1 MLPRGFVA
9 VNAGRA
15 RVHVH
20 RSPGHA
26 KRRDNI
32 VFRISRKLIPEEHL
46 ALSRKIL
53 SVALL
58 AALCPIAAVPQQP
71 PAQSPAVDF
80 AKLAE
85 EATEWLAGLLRINTV
100 NPPGNELAAAR
111 YLAGILEKEGI
122 APQVVE
128 TAPGRGAVF
137 ARLQASA
144 LPDPSHALLLLG
156 HMDVVG
162 VDPSKWSQDPFGA
175 AIKDGAIWGR
185 GTVDDKG
192 PLIANL
198 ATFIALKRSGVRLQR
213 DVIFLA
219 DGDEEQGG
227 EAGIRA
233 LAEHLWDKIAAAYC
247 INEGGRTILKDGKV
261 WYVGVQASEK
271 VLVNYRLTATGTSG
285 HASIPLKDNAVVHLA
300 AAVEKL
306 GNWEPPAKP
315 LAITLRYFD
324 GLAEVETDPELSK
337 WMHALD
343 TPERQDHAARI
354 LSNANPVWNSML
366 RNTVSPTMLQAGVRA
381 NVIPS
386 EAKAVLNARLL
397 PGELPGEFLEAMN
410 KVVADPQVRIDM
422 DTGNTR
428 PSPPSDID
436 TDFFRAL
443 QRASRLVFPGAPVLP
458 LMSTWA
464 TDSAELRLRGVT
476 CYGLV
481 PFPLTEAE
489 IGRMHADNER
499 LPLASIRPG
508 IEFVYRATE
517 DFVRAP

>member
-1 MLPRGFVA
+1 M
-9 VNAGRA
+9 
-15 RVHVH
+15 
-20 RSPGHA
+20 
-26 KRRDNI
+26 
-32 VFRISRKLIPEEHL
+32 
-46 ALSRKIL
+46 ALSRKL
-53 SVALL
+53 LAVALL
-58 AALCPIAAVPQQP
+58 AAVCPLGAVAQQP
-71 PAQSPAVDF
+71 PATAAAVDF
-80 AKLAE
+80 AKLAA
-85 EATEWLAGLLRINTV
+85 EASDWLAGLVRINTV
-100 NPPGNELAAAR
+100 NPPGNELAGAR

-122 APQVVE
+122 PPQVIE
-128 TAPGRGAVF
+128 TAPGRGAVL
-137 ARLQASA
+137 ARLQAGA
-144 LPDPSHALLLLG
+144 LPDPSRALLLLG

-162 VDPSKWSQDPFGA
+162 VDASKWTQDPFSA
-175 AIKDGAIWGR
+175 TIKDGAIWGR
-185 GTVDDKG
+185 GVVDDKG

-198 ATFIALKRSGVRLQR
+198 ATFIALKRSGLRLQR

-233 LAEHLWDKIAAAYC
+233 LAASLWDKIAAAYC
-247 INEGGRTILKDGKV
+247 INEGGRTIVKDGKV

-306 GNWEPPAKP
+306 GNWEPPVKP
-315 LAITLRYFD
+315 LSIPRRYFE
-324 GLAEVETDPELSK
+324 GLAAVETDPELGK
-337 WMHALD
+337 WMRALD
-343 TPERQDHAARI
+343 TPDRQDHAARI

-366 RNTVSPTMLQAGVRA
+366 RNTVAPTMLQAGVRA

-386 EAKAVLNARLL
+386 EAKAILNARLL

-410 KVVADPQVRIDM
+410 KVVADPQVRIDI

-428 PSPPSDID
+428 PAPPSDVD
-436 TDFFRAL
+436 TDFFRVL
-443 QRASRLVFPGAPVLP
+443 QRASREVFPGAAVVPM
-458 LMSTWA
+458 MSTWA

-481 PFPLTEAE
+481 PFPLTEEE

>member
-1 MLPRGFVA
+1 MLTA
-9 VNAGRA
+9 V
-15 RVHVH
+15 
-20 RSPGHA
+20 
-26 KRRDNI
+26 
-32 VFRISRKLIPEEHL
+32 
-46 ALSRKIL
+46 
-53 SVALL
+53 LL
-58 AALCPIAAVPQQP
+58 ASLVLVPARSQQP
-71 PAQSPAVDF
+71 APTAASVDF
-80 AKLAE
+80 AALAS
-85 EATEWLAGLLRINTV
+85 EATDWLAGLARINTV
-100 NPPGNELAAAR
+100 NPPGNELAGAR

-122 APQVVE
+122 APQVIE
-128 TAPGRGAVF
+128 TAPGRGAVL
-137 ARLQASA
+137 ARLQAGA
-144 LPDPSHALLLLG
+144 MPDPSRALLLLG

-162 VDPSKWSQDPFGA
+162 VDASKWSQDPFAGK
-175 AIKDGAIWGR
+175 IQDGALWGR
-185 GTVDDKG
+185 GVVDDKG

-198 ATFIALKRSGVRLQR
+198 ATFIALKRSGLRLQR

-233 LAEHLWDKIAAAYC
+233 LADHLWDKIAAAYC
-247 INEGGRTILKDGKV
+247 INEGGRTIVQNGKV

-271 VLVNYRLTATGTSG
+271 VLVNYRLIATGTSG

-300 AAVEKL
+300 AAVERL
-306 GNWEPPAKP
+306 GNWETPVKP
-315 LAITLRYFD
+315 LSVTRRYFE
-324 GLAEVETDPELSK
+324 GLAEVEPDPELAK
-337 WMHALD
+337 WMRALD
-343 TPERQDHAARI
+343 TPDRQEHAARI

-366 RNTVSPTMLQAGVRA
+366 RNTVSPTILQAGVRA

-386 EAKAVLNARLL
+386 EAKAILNARLL

-410 KVVADPQVRIDM
+410 KVVADPQVRIEM

-428 PSPPSDID
+428 PSPPSDVE
-436 TDFFRAL
+436 TDFFRVL
-443 QRASRLVFPGAPVLP
+443 QRSARLVFPGAPVVP
-458 LMSTWA
+458 MMSTWA
-464 TDSAELRLRGVT
+464 TDSAELRTRGVT

-481 PFPLTEAE
+481 PFPLTEEE